1 MTGRT
6 FVDTNILVYARDSG
20 FPEKQRAAIG
30 LLEELWTNRTG
41 RVSVQVCSEYFVTV
55 TRKRKPGLDESSA
68 WEDVEALSA
77 WDPFPLDQKT
87 LVKAREGQILY
98 GLSWWDSLIVASA
111 FQGECERIASENFVV
126 GQSYF
131 GIAVINP
138 LK

>member
-1 MTGRT
+1 MIGRT

-55 TRKRKPGLDESSA
+55 TRKLKPGMDESSA
-68 WEDVEALSA
+68 WEDIEALSA
-77 WDPFPLDQKT
+77 WDPIPLDYRA
-87 LVKAREGQILY
+87 LAKAREGQKLY
-98 GLSWWDSLIVASA
+98 GLSWWDSLILASA
-111 FQGECERIASENFVV
+111 FQGECERIASEDLAA

-131 GIAVINP
+131 GVKAFYP
-138 LK
+138 LT

>member
-55 TRKRKPGLDESSA
+55 TRKLKPGMDESSA

-111 FQGECERIASENFVV
+111 FQGECERIASEDFAV